1 MSLSIKTF
9 LPSIIKKLQ
18 MEFAKSLNLQPN
30 KSKSVSNFFQTSIKP
45 ALKICL
51 SSLDLNSN
59 YNWHVE
65 LA

>member
-51 SSLDLNSN
+51 Q
-59 YNWHVE
+59 V
-65 LA
+65 